1 MYNCHMTAPTVTQKG
16 WRHIV
21 GKVYASV
28 EITNTFD
35 ANDARLARIPAGS
48 VRTVAIDQMMA
59 DTGASHLF
67 LPLDAIERLGLR
79 ADRTVHVETA
89 AGPAQVRL
97 FRGATLTL
105 RGPDGE
111 SRADEFSV
119 LELPGGSEPLLGLTV
134 MESLGVI
141 PDVVNHRL
149 IFLPED
155 SRGSHI
161 TAYRA

>member
-1 MYNCHMTAPTVTQKG
+1 MYNWHMTAPAVTQKG

-59 DTGASHLF
+59 DTGASHPF
-67 LPLDAIERLGLR
+67 LPREMIDRLGLLPLR
-79 ADRTVHVETA
+79 SVPVETA
-89 AGPAQVRL
+89 TGPATVDM
-97 FRGATLTL
+97 FEGARFTL

-111 SRADEFSV
+111 TRTDTFSV